1 MEFDVFF
8 SKLELER
15 HPLGKDVTINWRARG
30 IHPEPGVF
38 YTDAN
43 SFKIIKRDINA
54 PRNYSRG
61 GERTKS
67 VAMYYYPI
75 NAGLFIEDKD
85 SHEQMVVMNDR
96 PQGGSAYKDG
106 RLELMIHRLG
116 TTTDQLGVNEG
127 V

>member
-15 HPLGKDVTINWRARG
+15 HPLGKDVTINWHARS

-43 SFKIIKRDINA
+43 SFKIIKRNITA
-54 PRNYSRG
+54 PRNYTRG

-85 SHEQMVVMNDR
+85 LPEQMVVMNDR

-106 RLELMIHRLG
+106 RLELMIHRMG